1 MYDFG
6 NTYLVIDNDKSRV
19 WSKKADDYVF
29 IDDAEYVEWR
39 RIFLPMQIANEQQ
52 LWSVLNAPIITQI
65 VELETRQARPLREIS
80 LGLDVTANQLRLT
93 DLDAEIAALRGSL
106 HAESNA

>member
-6 NTYLVIDNDKSRV
+6 NTYLAIDNDKSRV
-19 WSKKADDYVF
+19 WSKRADDYIF

-52 LWSVLNAPIITQI
+52 LWSVLNAPIISQI

-80 LGLDVTANQLRLT
+80 LGVDVSANETRLT
-93 DLDAEIAALRGSL
+93 DLDAEIAALRAQLYSGPL
-106 HAESNA
+106 T